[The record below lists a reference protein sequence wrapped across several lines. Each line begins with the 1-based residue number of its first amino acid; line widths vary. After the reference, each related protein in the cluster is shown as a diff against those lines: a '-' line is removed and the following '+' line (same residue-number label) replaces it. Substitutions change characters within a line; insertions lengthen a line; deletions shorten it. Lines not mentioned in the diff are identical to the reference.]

1 MTAVA
6 STRDS
11 QRLPSLTG
19 MRFFAALI
27 VFGFHLSLNKL
38 FTDDT
43 DVSSPFAALMRN
55 GGWFGVSFF
64 FVLSGFVLTWSVRP
78 KDRAKDFI
86 ARRLVKIYPNHLVTF
101 VISFALFGLA
111 GATAAEA
118 LGNLTLLHAWIP
130 RDTSFFSINHP
141 SWSLSAELFF
151 YAAFPLL
158 WMGVRRIPARVL
170 WPVAILVMLAVLA
183 LPTLAALLPAGEV
196 FGPNHKNSPLY
207 QHSMTQVWFVYAFPL
222 TRLLD
227 FLLGMLMATIVRN
240 GRWPRLHPG
249 AALALVVASYA
260 VSLALPLPYQ
270 MNAAFIIPIAL
281 VIPAIAA
288 HESRGRSGWLSHP
301 KVVFLGEI
309 SFAFYM
315 VHDIFLTGVGT
326 VLAGRTLPVGAGI
339 ALGLGVLLASC
350 AAAWALYALVERP
363 LTRWWSRR
371 NRPAAVSTDNTTPA
385 KITEPSHV

>member
-11 QRLPSLTG
+11 QRLSSLTG
-19 MRFFAALI
+19 MRFFAALV
-27 VFGFHLSLNKL
+27 VFGFHLSLNRL
-38 FTDDT
+38 FTADT

-78 KDRAKDFI
+78 NDRAKDFV
-86 ARRLVKIYPNHLVTF
+86 ARRLVKIFPNHLVTF
-101 VISFALFGLA
+101 AIAFALFGLA
-111 GATAAEA
+111 GATALEA

-151 YAAFPLL
+151 YAMFPLL
-158 WMGVRRIPARVL
+158 WMGVRRIPARLL
-170 WPVAILVMLAVLA
+170 WPVAVLVMLTILA
-183 LPTLAALLPAGEV
+183 LPTIAALLPAGEV
-196 FGPNHKNSPLY
+196 FGANHRNSPLY
-207 QHSMTQVWFVYAFPL
+207 QHSMTRVWFVYAFPL

-227 FLLGMLMATIVRN
+227 FALGMLMATIVRN
-240 GRWPRLHPG
+240 GRWPRLHP
-249 AALALVVASYA
+249 AFALALVAVSYA
-260 VSLALPLPYQ
+260 VSLVLPLPYQ
-270 MNAAFIIPIAL
+270 LNAAFIIPIAL
-281 VIPAIAA
+281 LIPAIAA
-288 HESRGRSGWLSHP
+288 HESHGRGRGLLGHP
-301 KVVFLGEI
+301 RMVFLGEI

-326 VLAGRTLPVGAGI
+326 VLAGRTLPAGAGI
-339 ALGLGVLLASC
+339 ALGIAVLIASC
-350 AAAWALYALVERP
+350 AAAWALYAVVERP

-371 NRPAAVSTDNTTPA
+371 TRPAAVTTDPTPV